1 VTSLVAYDDNG
12 RRVGQ
17 THHNATITDE
27 TVTLIRVLHEDRGWG
42 YRRIAKHLSLRWQTV
57 AKIARYQRRSAV
69 PSSWRRPRRAPEGRA
84 TAGNND
90 PRPAGQG

>member
-1 VTSLVAYDDNG
+1 VTALVAYDDNG
-12 RRVGQ
+12 RRIGQ

-69 PSSWRRPRRAPEGRA
+69 PSSWRRPRRAAEGR
-84 TAGNND
+84 TPVGND
-90 PRPAGQG
+90 GPRPAGQG

>member
-1 VTSLVAYDDNG
+1 MTTLVAYDDNG

-27 TVTLIRVLHEDRGWG
+27 TVAVIRELHEDRGWG
-42 YRRIAKHLSLRWQTV
+42 YRRIAKHLGLRWQTV

-69 PSSWRRPRRAPEGRA
+69 PVSWRRPRCAAESRAA
-84 TAGNND
+84 D
-90 PRPAGQG
+90 

>member
-1 VTSLVAYDDNG
+1 MVAVNENG
-12 RRVGQ
+12 RRIGEG
-17 THHNATITDE
+17 HHNATITDE
-27 TVTLIRVLHEDRGWG
+27 TVAVIRELHEDRGWG

-69 PSSWRRPRRAPEGRA
+69 PSSWRRPRRAAEGRA

>member
-1 VTSLVAYDDNG
+1 MTTLVAYDDNG

-69 PSSWRRPRRAPEGRA
+69 PTAWRRPRRAAEGR
-84 TAGNND
+84 TPVGND
-90 PRPAGQG
+90 GPRPAGQG

>member
-69 PSSWRRPRRAPEGRA
+69 PSSWRRPRRAAEGR
-84 TAGNND
+84 TPVGND
-90 PRPAGQG
+90 GPRPAGQG